1 MHVASTAWQVEME
14 RSFLGLIELSEEHC
28 RELLDQH
35 RPTVGRVA
43 FADDHNPDWPMVL
56 PVNYVWVGGDIYF
69 NTFEGS
75 KLFAALRSQ
84 RVAFEIDEVDDDLR
98 CGWSVVVVGP
108 SRHRP
113 RRRSQR
119 RAYVAVL
126 GFRQAR
132 SCRTSPCPADHRSR
146 GDGIASGLT
155 GRGPPRPP
163 RPAATMPVIA
173 VGLG

>member
-56 PVNYVWVGGDIYF
+56 PVNYVWIDGDIYF

-75 KLFAALRSQ
+75 KLFAALRHQ

-108 SRHRP
+108 LDIVRGDVPSAVRTL
-113 RRRSQR
+113 RSWASGKPDHVVRLHAQQITGR
-119 RAYVAVL
+119 EVM
-126 GFRQAR
+126 G
-132 SCRTSPCPADHRSR
+132 SPAD
-146 GDGIASGLT
+146 
-155 GRGPPRPP
+155 
-163 RPAATMPVIA
+163 
-173 VGLG
+173 